1 VPEPNLYTLADQM
14 RDLGHAGLS
23 TVLLERECLKF
34 GLSTLRTSEQTFMA
48 FSEEGPNLPF
58 NKSGTV
64 LNSRPA
70 GPLTTDKHSTR
81 LLLQQSGLPVPRGR
95 RFGHGNITA
104 AAAYAEELGYP
115 VVLKPLHGAQGH
127 GVVTGISSTEDLQ
140 WAFRDVAESTYAHDD
155 IIVEEQIDG
164 EAYRI
169 IVVGDRAVSALIS
182 RRGAITGD
190 GKHTVRQLIEKRQEL
205 RRKNPHLMARP
216 ISIDER
222 MRHLLA
228 RQDATF
234 DSVLP
239 RGRVVTF
246 TYGSNTHMGG
256 EPAQVLPDVH
266 PSILEASVR
275 AVQDLPGLGFGGVDF
290 LVPDISKPL
299 TQQRAGIC
307 EINSLPAID
316 SHEYP
321 LYGAPMSVARE
332 MVAESAARSGLP
344 LGEYRDCLDLEVTI
358 EAPKATWRY
367 RSRLRAKARR
377 MGLRCRLRR
386 TGQDR
391 LSAQVRGEA
400 RDAAV
405 WLALIQ
411 HNGLRVP
418 VRQVETVHA

>member
-1 VPEPNLYTLADQM
+1 
-14 RDLGHAGLS
+14 
-23 TVLLERECLKF
+23 
-34 GLSTLRTSEQTFMA
+34 MA
-48 FSEEGPNLPF
+48 FSTDGPSLPF

-81 LLLQQSGLPVPRGR
+81 MLLQQSGLPTPRGKC
-95 RFGHGNITA
+95 FGHGNLRA

-140 WAFRDVAESTYAHDD
+140 WAFRDVAESAYAHDD
-155 IIVEEQIDG
+155 IIVEEQIEG

-190 GKHTVRQLIEKRQEL
+190 GKHTVSQLIERRQEL
-205 RRKNPHLMARP
+205 RRRNPHLMARP
-216 ISIDER
+216 IRIDER

-228 RQDATF
+228 RQDATL
-234 DSVLP
+234 DSVL
-239 RGRVVTF
+239 RSGRVVTF
-246 TYGSNTHMGG
+246 TYGSNTHLGG
-256 EPAQVLPDVH
+256 EPAQVLPEVH
-266 PSILEASVR
+266 SSILEASVR
-275 AVQDLPGLGFGGVDF
+275 AVQALPGLGFGGVDF

-321 LYGAPMSVARE
+321 LYGAPMPVARE

-344 LGEYRDCLDLEVTI
+344 LGEYREVLDLEVTI
-358 EAPKATWRY
+358 EAPEATWRY
-367 RSRLRAKARR
+367 RSWLRAKARR
-377 MGLRCRLRR
+377 MGLRCRMRR
-386 TGQDR
+386 AGQGR
-391 LSAQVRGEA
+391 VSAELQGGA
-400 RDAAV
+400 RHAAV

-411 HNGLRVP
+411 HNRLRVP
-418 VRQVETVHA
+418 VRQVETIHA